1 MTGHDAGGGAGD
13 GKGGGA
19 RARGTPT
26 RYTKRA
32 AAEALDAPESVRPLC
47 ALADELTELVGHPHA
62 PGTAPP
68 GLASPVGA
76 GAGGSRWASQA
87 GATEQL
93 FEARLAA
100 LVRPLRADASRLVS
114 LVCELDRICTK
125 GFHRERTTSL
135 TGALDLVIQ
144 ALLQLHTTSEQGD
157 RGGNSLAEQLH
168 RESFVDVS
176 DAAKDVVAK
185 RLAKLRGQVRC
196 VGLGCVAMQPR
207 LT

>member
-1 MTGHDAGGGAGD
+1 M
-13 GKGGGA
+13 
-19 RARGTPT
+19 
-26 RYTKRA
+26 
-32 AAEALDAPESVRPLC
+32 
-47 ALADELTELVGHPHA
+47 
-62 PGTAPP
+62 
-68 GLASPVGA
+68 
-76 GAGGSRWASQA
+76 
-87 GATEQL
+87 
-93 FEARLAA
+93 
-100 LVRPLRADASRLVS
+100 
-114 LVCELDRICTK
+114 CELDRICTK